1 MNSQKTPNKWF
12 MFIILLISAIAV
24 IMSQAKITGVMGEVA
39 AMLNVSTANAAWLMS
54 LFTVAGII
62 LSIPG
67 AAIMSKIGPKNLLLC
82 LMVCLFVGNVLGGLT
97 SSFAVMMV
105 SRIIE
110 GISYAMIIMVGI
122 ELINIWFADG
132 GAGTATGAFNTFAPI
147 ANFIT
152 LNASIPLVKSF
163 GLKNLWWAVAIF
175 SAVCFVLVLLFIKV
189 PERSVVPGATA
200 IPAKS
205 GSLGEAVK
213 NPSLLVVCVM
223 HLCLSFVL
231 FGFLTCYP
239 QLFLFYNLPDTTS
252 NFYTSLNGLF
262 GIPVCIIMGIIIEKS
277 KKPFLTAII
286 GAIGTILL
294 CFTMPYLS
302 SGTYIVHVLASAI
315 FPGGMVMT
323 SVFIIVPQ
331 LAKRPQLIGYSMG
344 LLNTLYYIGV
354 FASTP
359 LILGMT
365 NGNTSWTV
373 ASLVMTA
380 ASVVILVCAFI
391 AMSMAKKQKAVDNV

>member
-1 MNSQKTPNKWF
+1 MNQQKKPNKWF
-12 MFIILLISAIAV
+12 MFLILLISAIAV
-24 IMSQAKITGVMGEVA
+24 IMSQAKITGVMGDVA
-39 AMLNVSTANAAWLMS
+39 AMLNVSTSSAAWLMS
-54 LFTVAGII
+54 LFTVAGIV

-67 AAIMSKIGPKNLLLC
+67 AAIMSKVGPKNLLLS
-82 LMVCLFVGNVLGGLT
+82 LMVCLFAGNLLGGLT
-97 SSFAVMMV
+97 TSFAVMML

-110 GISYAMIIMVGI
+110 GIAYAMIIMVGI
-122 ELINIWFADG
+122 ELISIWFADG

-152 LNASIPLVKSF
+152 LNASIPLVKTF
-163 GLKNLWWAVAIF
+163 GLKSLWWTVAIV

-189 PERSVVPGATA
+189 PERGASA
-200 IPAKS
+200 EAEASPAPVRS
-205 GSLGEAVK
+205 GTLGEAMQ
-213 NPSLLVVCVM
+213 NPTLLVICVL

-239 QLFLFYNLPDTTS
+239 QMFLYYNLPDTTS

-277 KKPFLTAII
+277 GKPFITAII
-286 GAIGTILL
+286 GAIGCLVL
-294 CFTMPYLS
+294 CFSIPYLTTN
-302 SGTYIVHVLASAI
+302 TYILHVLASAI

-323 SVFIIVPQ
+323 SVFVIVPQ
-331 LAKRPQLIGYSMG
+331 IAKRPQLIGYSMG

-365 NGNTSWTV
+365 NNNTNWVTP
-373 ASLVMTA
+373 SLVMTA
-380 ASVVILVCAFI
+380 ASVVVLVCAII
-391 AMSMAKKQKAVDNV
+391 AMNMARRQRNA